1 MIGIAAGLALAGKI
15 PYVSTYSALVPG
27 RCLDQIRNAVAYPNL
42 DVKIVS
48 SHGGVS
54 VGPDG
59 ASHQTVEDVAAM
71 RAIPHL
77 RVVVPADAPST
88 RVLIEESWKTPGPF
102 YIRLTRPSVP
112 EIYSSRPALK
122 VGRVKVLKEGTD
134 LAIIACGVMVNEA
147 LEAGESLAKEK
158 ISAEIIDSHTLK
170 PLDAD
175 TIPSIKTFVDMG
187 VLDGI
192 TTNPTLIAKESREF
206 VELVTDILRLVQGPV
221 NLEVVSQE
229 SEGMVREGHDLAALG
244 PNVVVKCPMTGEG
257 LKAVR
262 RLHKDGIK
270 TNVTLVFSPNQALL
284 AAKAGADYVSPF
296 IGRLDDAG
304 HEGMK
309 IIEEILQIYRNYNID
324 TQVLVASI
332 RHPVHV
338 VQAAKLGAHVATMP
352 ADVLDKMVKH
362 PLTDIGLKRFLD
374 DWQKAGLRLPE
385 GRSTVPKAKPLVQ
398 RA

>member
-1 MIGIAAGLALAGKI
+1 MKI
-15 PYVSTYSALVPG
+15 F
-27 RCLDQIRNAVAYPNL
+27 LDTAN
-42 DVKIVS
+42 
-48 SHGGVS
+48 
-54 VGPDG
+54 
-59 ASHQTVEDVAAM
+59 
-71 RAIPHL
+71 
-77 RVVVPADAPST
+77 
-88 RVLIEESWKTPGPF
+88 
-102 YIRLTRPSVP
+102 
-112 EIYSSRPALK
+112 
-122 VGRVKVLKEGTD
+122 
-134 LAIIACGVMVNEA
+134 
-147 LEAGESLAKEK
+147 
-158 ISAEIIDSHTLK
+158 
-170 PLDAD
+170 
-175 TIPSIKTFVDMG
+175 IPSIKTFVDMG

-192 TTNPTLIAKESREF
+192 TTNPTLIAKENREF

-229 SEGMVREGHDLAALG
+229 TEGMVREGHDLAALG
-244 PNVVVKCPMTGEG
+244 PNVVVKCQMTGDG

-262 RLHKDGIK
+262 RLHKDSIK

-309 IIEEILQIYRNYNID
+309 IIEEILQIYR
-324 TQVLVASI
+324 
-332 RHPVHV
+332 HPVHV

-362 PLTDIGLKRFLD
+362 PLTEIGLKRFLE

-385 GRSTVPKAKPLVQ
+385 GRSTVPKPKPLVQ